1 MADYITSFTM
11 KDGTKKQYDYNAL
24 ANKPASVQSELSDT
38 DGGWKELTNSELG
51 DLTSLTTGNK
61 NSIVDAVNELKTMI
75 DTSLVTYSLD
85 ITEDGSVRCLKNGNE
100 DGFELGAD
108 GSVQIA

>member
-1 MADYITSFTM
+1 MSKVIFIDH
-11 KDGTKKQYDYNAL
+11 DGEL
-24 ANKPASVQSELSDT
+24 PAFESSYKGYFVLINSDKLYVGT
-38 DGGWKELTNSELG
+38 DRGWKELTNSELG

>member
-1 MADYITSFTM
+1 MSKVIFIDH
-11 KDGTKKQYDYNAL
+11 DG
-24 ANKPASVQSELSDT
+24 ELPTFESSYKGYFVLVNSDKLYVGT

-51 DLTSLTTGNK
+51 DLTGLKTGSKSNL
-61 NSIVDAVNELKTMI
+61 VDAVNELKTMI
-75 DTSLVTYSLD
+75 DTSLVTYSLEMTD
-85 ITEDGSVRCLKNGNE
+85 DGSVRCLKNGDE

>member
-1 MADYITSFTM
+1 MSKLIFINH
-11 KDGTKKQYDYNAL
+11 DG
-24 ANKPASVQSELSDT
+24 ELPTFESSYKGYFVLINSDKLYVGT

-51 DLTSLTTGNK
+51 DLTSLATGNK
-61 NSIVDAVNELKTMI
+61 NSIVDAVNELKTLI
-75 DTSLVTYSLD
+75 DTSLVTYSLEM
-85 ITEDGSVRCLKNGNE
+85 TEYGSVRCLKNGNE

>member
-1 MADYITSFTM
+1 MSKVIFV
-11 KDGTKKQYDYNAL
+11 KHDG
-24 ANKPASVQSELSDT
+24 ELPTFESSYKGYFVLVNSDKLYVGT

-51 DLTSLTTGNK
+51 NLTGLKTGNK
-61 NSIVDAVNELKTMI
+61 NNLVDAVNELKTLI
-75 DTSLVTYSLD
+75 DTSLVTYSLEMTD
-85 ITEDGSVRCLKNGNE
+85 DGSVRCLKNGNE